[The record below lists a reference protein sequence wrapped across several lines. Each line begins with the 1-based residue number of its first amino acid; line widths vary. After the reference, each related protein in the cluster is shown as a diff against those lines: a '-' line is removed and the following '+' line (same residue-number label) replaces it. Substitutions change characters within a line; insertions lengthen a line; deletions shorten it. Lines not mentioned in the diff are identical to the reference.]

1 MELEQFIVRLL
12 VAALAGMSVGIEREW
27 REKAAGLRTLTL
39 VSAGSALFV
48 LTAAAISPDESVRMM
63 AGITAGI
70 GFLGAGAILRH
81 EGEVFGLTTAASVW
95 MSAAL
100 GITAAMGLFEMTVVA
115 AVLTVM
121 VLFAVSFIPVDRF
134 QKETRTYALTW
145 GPTASFA
152 ELTSTEPFGVKGSH
166 ARLWAI
172 EQSDDS
178 RVITWLVD
186 ATHEVHTEMA
196 EGLCRNDKVTAFTSR
211 N

>member
-1 MELEQFIVRLL
+1 MELDQFIVRLL
-12 VAALAGMSVGIEREW
+12 VAALAGMSIGIEREW

-48 LTAAAISPDESVRMM
+48 LTAATTMPAESVRMI
-63 AGITAGI
+63 AGVTAGI

-100 GITAAMGLFEMTVVA
+100 GVTAALGLFGMTAIA
-115 AVLTVM
+115 AVLTIT
-121 VLFAVSFIPVDRF
+121 VLFAVSLIPLDRF
-134 QKETRTYALTW
+134 QKELRTYTLTW
-145 GPTASFA
+145 GPAASFD
-152 ELTSTEPFGVKGSH
+152 ELILPEAFGRKGAH

-172 EQSDDS
+172 EHGEDS
-178 RVITWLVD
+178 RVVTWLVD
-186 ATHEVHTEMA
+186 ATRVVHIEMA
-196 EGLCRNDKVTAFTSR
+196 EGLSRHDQVTAFTSR